1 MRRHIYV
8 VLALM
13 FTFAG
18 CGDEPVDT
26 SCDLAMSSFYA
37 VKYKEAFPSM
47 RTCAES
53 GNLNGQFMLGVM
65 YSGGFGTSQNQTA
78 AAYWYTLA
86 ANKGHIGATKNLA
99 IAHYKGQGIKK
110 DFAQAFRLFTIAAK
124 SGDNEAMVNLSQ
136 MYALGHGTQADEKQ
150 AEYWTVKAKSK

>member
-1 MRRHIYV
+1 
-8 VLALM
+8 M
-13 FTFAG
+13 FVIAG
-18 CGDEPVDT
+18 CGKKPVDA

-37 VKYKEAFPSM
+37 ANYKEALPSM

-65 YSGGFGTSQNQTA
+65 YSGGFGTQQDQTA
-78 AAYWYTLA
+78 AAHWYEKA

-110 DFAQAFRLFTIAAK
+110 DFTQALKLFTVAAK
-124 SGDNEAMVNLSQ
+124 SGDSEAMTNLSQ

-150 AEYWTVKAKSK
+150 AEYWAAKAKGK